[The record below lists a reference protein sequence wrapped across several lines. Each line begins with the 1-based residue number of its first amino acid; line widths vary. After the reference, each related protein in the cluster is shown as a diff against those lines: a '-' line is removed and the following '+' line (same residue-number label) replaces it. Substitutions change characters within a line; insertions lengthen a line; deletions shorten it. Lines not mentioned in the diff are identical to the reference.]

1 MKKYNIRILILIKK
15 NITKILILATGL
27 LSLIWFIVRV
37 IPKPSRAIY
46 PCQRAAFPIASGFV
60 IWVIGIIASA
70 RLFRIAHINWRQ
82 KKYLPF
88 IPAILAAVICFFSIS
103 VLYQPAISLANRN
116 SIAKEVFKPVDLP
129 NSPMG
134 EGKGGFPGR
143 VVWAYNPE
151 ATSWDGKTGY
161 WWSAQNTNSSVVEKM
176 LSGSLRNLTGS
187 ENDKAAWDSLFH
199 YFNRQH
205 LKGNFGYSY
214 RQKIAVK
221 LNMNTSGSHGLY
233 VNNTLNS
240 HPQIVLALLKQLVN
254 NAGIPASEI
263 TFYDVSRLIP
273 ANIYN
278 LCKSQFPEVNFV
290 DNSGGDGRLKYVTDE
305 ACAVKWSQKLTL
317 EEGGG
322 NPTYLPTCVSQAD
335 YLINLANLKGHNL
348 AGISLCGKNHFGT
361 IISKGSD
368 NSGPVAAGVHPYAT
382 VHDFDPWD
390 FPERAMKTY
399 NTIVDLMGHKDL
411 GNKTLLFLVDGL
423 YASANQSDQIISSDR
438 WLSKPFNNDWPS
450 SIFLSQDNVAIESV
464 CLDFLRTEQSVIGS
478 NMVEVYGNVD
488 NYLHEAALS
497 NNAPSGVIYDPEQDG
512 SPLKSLGVHEHW
524 NNETDK
530 KYSRNLGIGN
540 GIELIAISGNE
551 VNTAIGGSPEMNSDM
566 KIYPNPAK
574 RGNTLHI
581 TSNGSKIE
589 VLVLVDIQQRI
600 ILHSKN
606 STGNIII
613 PENVSPGI
621 YVLRIK
627 TTKGESISKVLVQ

>member
-1 MKKYNIRILILIKK
+1 MKK
-15 NITKILILATGL
+15 NIAKIVIIATGL
-27 LSLIWFIVRV
+27 LSFIWFLIRV
-37 IPKPSRAIY
+37 IPKPSRASY
-46 PCQRAAFPIASGFV
+46 PCQQAAFPLASGFV
-60 IWVIGIIASA
+60 IWMIGIVASA
-70 RLFRIAHINWRQ
+70 RLFRVARFQWRQ

-88 IPAILAAVICFFSIS
+88 IPAILAALICFLGISI
-103 VLYQPAISLANRN
+103 LYQPAISLANKIN
-116 SIAKEVFKPVDLP
+116 TAKEIFIPVDLP

-134 EGKGGFPGR
+134 EAKGIFQGR
-143 VVWAYNPE
+143 VVWAHNPE

-161 WWSAQNTNSSVVEKM
+161 WWKDQNTNSAIVEKM
-176 LSGSLRNLTGS
+176 LSGSLQNLTGTK
-187 ENDKAAWDSLFH
+187 NDQVAWDSLFH
-199 YFNRQH
+199 SFNRHH
-205 LKGNFGYSY
+205 LKGNQGYTAG
-214 RQKIAVK
+214 QKVAVK
-221 LNMNTSGSHGLY
+221 LNMNTSGTHGSY

-240 HPQIVLALLKQLVN
+240 HPQMVLALLKQMVN

-263 TFYDVSRLIP
+263 TFYDISRLIP
-273 ANIYN
+273 GNVYS
-278 LCKSQFPEVNFV
+278 LCKLAFPEVNFV
-290 DNSGGDGRLKYVTDE
+290 DNSGGDGRLKYKTDE

-335 YLINLANLKGHNL
+335 YLINLANLKGHDL

-361 IISKGSD
+361 IISNGSGI
-368 NSGPVAAGVHPYAT
+368 SGPVAAGVHPYIA
-382 VHDFDPWD
+382 VHNFAYWNMPKRD
-390 FPERAMKTY
+390 MKTY

-423 YASANQSDQIISSDR
+423 YASRNQSQGIVSADR

-478 NMVEVYGNVD
+478 NMFEVYGNVD
-488 NYLHEAALS
+488 NYLHEAAMA

-512 SPLKSLGVHEHW
+512 TPLKSLGVHEHW

-530 KYSRNLGIGN
+530 KYSRNLGIGT

-551 VNTAIGGSPEMNSDM
+551 VNTAIDGSREMNSDL

-574 RGNTLHI
+574 RGSELHI
-581 TSNGSKIE
+581 ISNDSKIE
-589 VLVLVDIQQRI
+589 ELVLVDIQQRI
-600 ILHSKN
+600 ILNSKN
-606 STGNIII
+606 STGKFIL
-613 PENVSPGI
+613 PENMSPGI
-621 YVLRIK
+621 YVVRVK